1 MTTQAR
7 MSDKD
12 RDAVGVLFDIV
23 AELESNYRGFFEE
36 KILALVETSVDGYQ
50 DAKATVDRLT
60 SGLPRE
66 GSSP

>member
-1 MTTQAR
+1 MTKQTPL
-7 MSDKD
+7 SDKD
-12 RDAVGVLFDIV
+12 RDAVGVIFDIV
-23 AELESNYRGFFEE
+23 LELESNYRSFFEE
-36 KILALVETSVDGYQ
+36 KILTLVETSVDGYQ